1 MIIKTQKEMTDRILS
16 EVEKRI
22 GVNASG
28 AGTIVQTFTEVLVED
43 FYDFYE
49 ELNLVNAMAFLSTSE
64 GVYVDL
70 LGDLLN
76 CPRQAG
82 EADGT
87 YKQRIRNQV
96 YTVAGGN
103 LAAIRLKALAVP
115 GVSDITIE
123 EFTNGP
129 GSFTCHVF
137 GMVGQPSAQLVEA
150 VRQAI
155 ANIKS
160 YGIEI
165 DVRAP
170 KETTVALGINVM
182 FKDTAGASERA
193 YIRDTVGRNVATYIN
208 GLEMNETLII
218 NEVIQVVMG
227 TNDKILDCELI
238 RLDVNDQERL
248 ISNVIPGENERFVV
262 ATVEVG

>member
-1 MIIKTQKEMTDRILS
+1 MIIKTQMEMVNRILS
-16 EVEKRI
+16 EVERRI

-64 GVYVDL
+64 GIYVDL
-70 LGDLLN
+70 IGDLLN
-76 CPRQAG
+76 CPREVG

-103 LAAIRLKALAVP
+103 LVAIRLKALAVP
-115 GVSDITIE
+115 GVADITIE

-137 GMVGQPSAQLVEA
+137 GMAGQPSAQLVES
-150 VRQAI
+150 VRQAVS
-155 ANIKS
+155 NIKS

-170 KETTVALGINVM
+170 KETSVSLGINVA
-182 FKDTAGASERA
+182 FKESAGASERRLIQNA
-193 YIRDTVGRNVATYIN
+193 IGKNVATYIN
-208 GLEMNETLII
+208 ALEMNETLII
-218 NEVIQVVMG
+218 NEVIEIVMG
-227 TNDKILDCELI
+227 SHDKVMDCVIE
-238 RLDVNDQERL
+238 RLMINEQERL
-248 ISNVIPGENERFVV
+248 VSNVIPGENERFVV
-262 ATVEVG
+262 STVEVG

>member
-1 MIIKTQKEMTDRILS
+1 MIIKTQTEMINRILS
-16 EVEKRI
+16 EVEQRI
-22 GVNASG
+22 GVNATG
-28 AGTIVQTFTEVLVED
+28 AGTIVQTFTEVLVES

-64 GVYVDL
+64 GIYIDL
-70 LGDLLN
+70 IGDLLN

-115 GVSDITIE
+115 GVADITIE
-123 EFTNGP
+123 EYTNGP

-137 GMVGQPSAQLVEA
+137 GMAGQPSAQLVEA

-155 ANIKS
+155 SNIKS

-165 DVRAP
+165 EVRSP
-170 KETTVALGINVM
+170 KETPVGLAINVV
-182 FKDTAGASERA
+182 FRDAAGASERA
-193 YIRDTVGRNVATYIN
+193 YIRDSIGRNVATYIN
-208 GLEMNETLII
+208 ALEMNESLII
-218 NEVIQVVMG
+218 NEIIEVIMG
-227 TNDKILDCELI
+227 TNDKILDCDITQLK
-238 RLDVNDQERL
+238 VNEQERL
-248 ISNVIPGENERFVV
+248 ISNVIPGENERFVIT
-262 ATVEVG
+262 TVEVG